1 MWLSVKNQTMSRK
14 LQNFYVKY
22 NTVAS
27 KNMLEWCGSVA
38 AVTEIF
44 MPFVSYQ
51 SEQERAVESHP

>member
-1 MWLSVKNQTMSRK
+1 
-14 LQNFYVKY
+14 
-22 NTVAS
+22 
-27 KNMLEWCGSVA
+27 MLEWCGSVA